1 MSSFTGNVAIV
12 ANENLSQDRLFEPA
26 VARDNVLERFKLLRK
41 ELDRQGIACRTVDM
55 FEPGDVD
62 VLIFH
67 DIMNEL
73 RVILGIVKEN
83 PRVRL
88 ICLPNEP
95 VFVLPL
101 HDENILPKLPVDQ
114 LLTWND
120 RIVGQYAHVKKLNI
134 GQPVIAEQNIPGIP
148 FAKKKFVSS
157 IFAYKPTGGAGSIFD
172 ERLKAIEYFSQQ
184 PGEIDLFGVGWEA
197 ASLPFVESVYRGC
210 CESKF
215 EIQQQYKFSIA
226 FENSDAFMGLIT
238 EKIFDCFAAG
248 TVPIYLGAPNVSDYI
263 PDNCFINFRDF
274 RNYAELYN
282 FLVDMPEER
291 YQAYLDAVKR
301 FLDTPQ
307 YNQFTSTCY
316 AETMRRQI
324 EDVVRTVGKRSVFS
338 IKWSLF
344 KIIFSYP
351 TVLSNWRPFRRF
363 LTTMLVTW

>member
-1 MSSFTGNVAIV
+1 MSSFTCNVAIV
-12 ANENLSQDRLFEPA
+12 ANEALSRDRIFEPT
-26 VARDNVLERFKLLRK
+26 VARDNVLERFKLLRE

-73 RVILGIVKEN
+73 RVILGIVKAN
-83 PRVRL
+83 PGVRL

-101 HDENILPKLPVDQ
+101 HDEIILPKLPVDQ

-134 GQPVIAEQNIPGIP
+134 GQPVIAEQNIPRIP
-148 FAKKKFVSS
+148 FVEKKFVSS
-157 IFAYKPTGGAGSIFD
+157 IFAYKPAGGAGSIFD
-172 ERLKAIEYFSQQ
+172 ERLKAIEFFSQQ
-184 PGEIDLFGVGWEA
+184 PRGVDLFGVGWEA
-197 ASLPFVESVYRGC
+197 ANLPFVESVYRGR
-210 CESKF
+210 CESKI
-215 EIQQQYKFSIA
+215 EILQQYKFSVT

-263 PDNCFINFRDF
+263 PNDCFINFRDF
-274 RNYAELYN
+274 SNYSELYN
-282 FLVDMPEER
+282 YLVDMPEER

-301 FLDTPQ
+301 FLNTPQ

-324 EDVVRTVGKRSVFS
+324 EDVILTDGRRSVLSF
-338 IKWSLF
+338 KWILL
-344 KIIFSYP
+344 KLIFSYP
-351 TVLSNWRPFRRF
+351 TVLANWRPFRRF